1 MKSKVSARYIFMK
14 NRNRLTAIAGILIVL
29 AFAAKWLFKSE
40 TAESGLLLAA
50 SLIGGFPI
58 AASAWQA
65 LKVKVISIDLLVTL
79 AILGAFVIQEFEESA
94 IVAFLFLF
102 GAYLE
107 QKTLAKT
114 RSAIKEL
121 VEIVPETALRQT
133 EDGDFEEVDLDDLDE
148 GDILLVKT
156 GGKIPVDGEVVF
168 GSGTANEASITGE
181 SMPLGKKPG
190 DPVYAG
196 TILENGTIR
205 IKAEKVGDETT
216 FGKIIEL
223 VEEAQ
228 DSKSHAERLIDRFS
242 KYYTP
247 VVLFLAIIV
256 GLISQDLELA
266 VTILVLGCPGALVIG
281 VPVSNVAGIGNG
293 AKQGILFKGS
303 EVITKFSKVDTIMF
317 DKTGTLTY
325 GDPRVSQV
333 KKYGQGQLAEQLL
346 VSVEK
351 ESAHPLAKAITG
363 YYEDLEAKEVEA
375 SQVLQGGGIVAQVAG
390 QQVLVGNRYLLDQ
403 YHVPVTKEMGKDME
417 ELASAGNSLV
427 LVAVNGQLELALGLK
442 DEIRAGVK
450 EDLAALKKLG
460 VKNLLLLSGDNQKTV
475 DLVAEE
481 LGLTEAYGQLLPED
495 KAEFVKKR
503 QAAGEIVAFVGDGI
517 NDSPSLARADIG
529 IAMGSGTDVAIE
541 TSNVVLMNGSFDRIP
556 RALALAKATRW
567 NMIENITIALAVV
580 AVLLVSVLASS
591 WMNMAIGMFVHE
603 GSILVVILN
612 AMRLLAYQSK
622 LQKSRKL
629 IENNFSQAAGPYT
642 KGIESIQ

>member
-1 MKSKVSARYIFMK
+1 MQKWLMK
-14 NRNRLTAIAGILIVL
+14 NRNRLTAITGILIVL

-107 QKTLAKT
+107 QRTLAKT
-114 RSAIKEL
+114 RSAIKKL
-121 VEIVPETALRQT
+121 VEMVPETALRQT
-133 EDGDFEEVDLDDLDE
+133 ADGDFEEVDLDDLDE

-156 GGKIPVDGEVVF
+156 GGKIPVDGEVVS

-228 DSKSHAERLIDRFS
+228 DSKSQAERLIDRFS

-247 VVLFLAIIV
+247 VVLLLAIIV

-403 YHVPVTKEMGKDME
+403 YHVPVTKEMEKDME

-556 RALALAKATRW
+556 RALALAKATRR

-612 AMRLLAYQSK
+612 AMRLLAYRSK

-629 IENNFSQAAGPYT
+629 IENNFSQATGPYT
-642 KGIESIQ
+642 KGIESI

>member
-1 MKSKVSARYIFMK
+1 M
-14 NRNRLTAIAGILIVL
+14 
-29 AFAAKWLFKSE
+29 
-40 TAESGLLLAA
+40 
-50 SLIGGFPI
+50 
-58 AASAWQA
+58 
-65 LKVKVISIDLLVTL
+65 
-79 AILGAFVIQEFEESA
+79 
-94 IVAFLFLF
+94 
-102 GAYLE
+102 
-107 QKTLAKT
+107 
-114 RSAIKEL
+114 
-121 VEIVPETALRQT
+121 
-133 EDGDFEEVDLDDLDE
+133 
-148 GDILLVKT
+148 
-156 GGKIPVDGEVVF
+156 
-168 GSGTANEASITGE
+168 
-181 SMPLGKKPG
+181 
-190 DPVYAG
+190 
-196 TILENGTIR
+196 
-205 IKAEKVGDETT
+205 
-216 FGKIIEL
+216 
-223 VEEAQ
+223 
-228 DSKSHAERLIDRFS
+228 
-242 KYYTP
+242 
-247 VVLFLAIIV
+247 
-256 GLISQDLELA
+256 
-266 VTILVLGCPGALVIG
+266 
-281 VPVSNVAGIGNG
+281 
-293 AKQGILFKGS
+293 
-303 EVITKFSKVDTIMF
+303 
-317 DKTGTLTY
+317 
-325 GDPRVSQV
+325 
-333 KKYGQGQLAEQLL
+333 
-346 VSVEK
+346 
-351 ESAHPLAKAITG
+351 
-363 YYEDLEAKEVEA
+363 
-375 SQVLQGGGIVAQVAG
+375 
-390 QQVLVGNRYLLDQ
+390 LDQ
-403 YHVPVTKEMGKDME
+403 YHVPVTKEMEKDME

-450 EDLAALKKLG
+450 EDLVALKKLG

-556 RALALAKATRW
+556 RALALAKATRR

>member
-1 MKSKVSARYIFMK
+1 MQKWLMK
-14 NRNRLTAIAGILIVL
+14 NRNWLMAATGILIVL
-29 AFAAKWLFKSE
+29 AFAAKWLLKSE

-79 AILGAFVIQEFEESA
+79 AILGAFVILEFEESA

-107 QKTLAKT
+107 QKTLTKT

-121 VEIVPETALRQT
+121 VEMVPETALKQT
-133 EDGDFEEVDLDDLDE
+133 ADGDFEEVDVDDLDE

-156 GGKIPVDGEVVF
+156 GGKIPVDGEVVY

-228 DSKSHAERLIDRFS
+228 DSKSQAERLIDRFS

-247 VVLFLAIIV
+247 VVLLLAIIV
-256 GLISQDLELA
+256 GLISHRLELA

-346 VSVEK
+346 VSVEN

-403 YHVPVTKEMGKDME
+403 YHVPVTKEMKKDME
-417 ELASAGNSLV
+417 ELANAGNSLV

-442 DEIRAGVK
+442 DKIRAGVK

-556 RALALAKATRW
+556 RALALAKATRR

-612 AMRLLAYQSK
+612 AMRLLAYRSK
-622 LQKSRKL
+622 LQKSRNL
-629 IENNFSQAAGPYT
+629 IEINASQAAGPYT
-642 KGIESIQ
+642 EGIESIQ

>member
-1 MKSKVSARYIFMK
+1 MQKWLMK
-14 NRNRLTAIAGILIVL
+14 NRNRLTEITGILIVL
-29 AFAAKWLFKSE
+29 AFAAKWLFRSE

-58 AASAWQA
+58 AESAWQA

-121 VEIVPETALRQT
+121 VEMVPETALRQT
-133 EDGDFEEVDLDDLDE
+133 ADGDFEEVDLDDLDE

-156 GGKIPVDGEVVF
+156 GGKIPVDGEVVS

-228 DSKSHAERLIDRFS
+228 DSKSQAERLIDRFS

-247 VVLFLAIIV
+247 VVLLLAIIV

-375 SQVLQGGGIVAQVAG
+375 SRVLQGGGIVAQVAG
-390 QQVLVGNRYLLDQ
+390 QQVLVGNRYLLDE
-403 YHVPVTKEMGKDME
+403 YHVPVTKEMERDME

-450 EDLAALKKLG
+450 EDLAALKKQG

-556 RALALAKATRW
+556 RALALAKATRR
-567 NMIENITIALAVV
+567 NMIENITIALVVV
-580 AVLLVSVLASS
+580 AVLLISVLASS
-591 WMNMAIGMFVHE
+591 WMNMAIGMFAHE

-612 AMRLLAYQSK
+612 AMRLLAYRSK

-629 IENNFSQAAGPYT
+629 IENNFS
-642 KGIESIQ
+642 

>member
-1 MKSKVSARYIFMK
+1 MQKWLMK
-14 NRNRLTAIAGILIVL
+14 NRNRLTAITGILIVL
-29 AFAAKWLFKSE
+29 AFAAKWLFRSE

-58 AASAWQA
+58 AESAWQA

-79 AILGAFVIQEFEESA
+79 AILGAFVIKEFEESA

-121 VEIVPETALRQT
+121 VEMVPETALRQT
-133 EDGDFEEVDLDDLDE
+133 ADGDFEEVDLDDLDE

-156 GGKIPVDGEVVF
+156 GGKIPVDGEVVS

-228 DSKSHAERLIDRFS
+228 DSKSQAERLIDRFS

-247 VVLFLAIIV
+247 VVLLLAIIV

-375 SQVLQGGGIVAQVAG
+375 SRVLQGGGIVAQVAG

-403 YHVPVTKEMGKDME
+403 YHVPVTKEMERDME

-450 EDLAALKKLG
+450 EDLAALKKQG

-556 RALALAKATRW
+556 RALALAKATRR
-567 NMIENITIALAVV
+567 NMIENITIALVVV
-580 AVLLVSVLASS
+580 AVLLISVLASS
-591 WMNMAIGMFVHE
+591 WMNMAIGMFAHE

-612 AMRLLAYQSK
+612 AMRLLAYRSK

-629 IENNFSQAAGPYT
+629 IENNFSPIAR
-642 KGIESIQ
+642 IN

>member
-1 MKSKVSARYIFMK
+1 MQKWLMK
-14 NRNRLTAIAGILIVL
+14 NRNRLTAITGILIVL

-107 QKTLAKT
+107 QRTLAKT
-114 RSAIKEL
+114 RSAIKKL
-121 VEIVPETALRQT
+121 VEMVPETALRQT
-133 EDGDFEEVDLDDLDE
+133 ADGDFEEVDLDDLDE

-156 GGKIPVDGEVVF
+156 GGKIPVDGEVVS

-228 DSKSHAERLIDRFS
+228 DSKSQAERLIDRFS

-247 VVLFLAIIV
+247 VVLLLAIIV

-403 YHVPVTKEMGKDME
+403 YHVPVTKEMEKDME
-417 ELASAGNSLV
+417 ELTSAGNSLV

-541 TSNVVLMNGSFDRIP
+541 TSNVVLMNGSFDRI
-556 RALALAKATRW
+556 
-567 NMIENITIALAVV
+567 
-580 AVLLVSVLASS
+580 
-591 WMNMAIGMFVHE
+591 
-603 GSILVVILN
+603 
-612 AMRLLAYQSK
+612 
-622 LQKSRKL
+622 
-629 IENNFSQAAGPYT
+629 
-642 KGIESIQ
+642 

>member
-1 MKSKVSARYIFMK
+1 MK
-14 NRNRLTAIAGILIVL
+14 NRNRLTAATGILIVL

-40 TAESGLLLAA
+40 AAESGLLLAA

-121 VEIVPETALRQT
+121 VEMVPETALRQT
-133 EDGDFEEVDLDDLDE
+133 ADGDFEEVDLDDLDE
-148 GDILLVKT
+148 GDIVLVKT
-156 GGKIPVDGEVVF
+156 GGKIPVDGEVVS

-181 SMPLGKKPG
+181 SMPLDKKPG

-205 IKAEKVGDETT
+205 IEAEKVGDETT

-228 DSKSHAERLIDRFS
+228 DSKSQAERLIDRFS

-247 VVLFLAIIV
+247 VVLLLAIIV

-363 YYEDLEAKEVEA
+363 YYEDLEAKDVEA

-390 QQVLVGNRYLLDQ
+390 QQVLVGNHYLLDQ
-403 YHVPVTKEMGKDME
+403 YHVPVAKQMERDME
-417 ELASAGNSLV
+417 ELASAGNSPV

-556 RALALAKATRW
+556 RALALAKATRR

-603 GSILVVILN
+603 GSILIVILN
-612 AMRLLAYQSK
+612 AMRLLAYRSK

>member
-1 MKSKVSARYIFMK
+1 MQKWLMK
-14 NRNRLTAIAGILIVL
+14 NRNRLTAATSILIVL
-29 AFAAKWLFKSE
+29 SFAAKWLFKGE
-40 TAESGLLLAA
+40 AAESGLLLAA

-114 RSAIKEL
+114 RSAIEEL
-121 VEIVPETALRQT
+121 VEMVPETALRQT
-133 EDGDFEEVDLDDLDE
+133 ADGDFEEVDLDDLDE
-148 GDILLVKT
+148 GDIVLVKT
-156 GGKIPVDGEVVF
+156 GGKIPVDGEVVS

-205 IKAEKVGDETT
+205 IEAEKVGDETT

-228 DSKSHAERLIDRFS
+228 DSKSQAERLIDRFS

-247 VVLFLAIIV
+247 VVLLLAIIV

-390 QQVLVGNRYLLDQ
+390 RQVLVGNRYLLDQ
-403 YHVPVTKEMGKDME
+403 YHVPVTKQMERDME

-427 LVAVNGQLELALGLK
+427 LVVVNGQLELALGLK

-556 RALALAKATRW
+556 RALALAKATRR

-603 GSILVVILN
+603 GSILIVILN
-612 AMRLLAYQSK
+612 AMRLLAYRSK

-629 IENNFSQAAGPYT
+629 IENNFSQAAGLYT

>member
-1 MKSKVSARYIFMK
+1 M
-14 NRNRLTAIAGILIVL
+14 
-29 AFAAKWLFKSE
+29 
-40 TAESGLLLAA
+40 
-50 SLIGGFPI
+50 
-58 AASAWQA
+58 
-65 LKVKVISIDLLVTL
+65 
-79 AILGAFVIQEFEESA
+79 
-94 IVAFLFLF
+94 F

-107 QKTLAKT
+107 QRTLAKT
-114 RSAIKEL
+114 RSAIKKL
-121 VEIVPETALRQT
+121 VEMVPETALRQT
-133 EDGDFEEVDLDDLDE
+133 ADGDFEEVDLDDLDE

-156 GGKIPVDGEVVF
+156 GGKIPVDGEVVS

-228 DSKSHAERLIDRFS
+228 DSKSQAERLIDRFS

-247 VVLFLAIIV
+247 VVLLLAIIV

-403 YHVPVTKEMGKDME
+403 YHVPVTKEMEKDME

-556 RALALAKATRW
+556 RALALAKATRR

-612 AMRLLAYQSK
+612 AMRLLAYRSK

-629 IENNFSQAAGPYT
+629 IENNFSQATGPYT
-642 KGIESIQ
+642 KGSESIQ

>member
-1 MKSKVSARYIFMK
+1 MQKWLMK
-14 NRNRLTAIAGILIVL
+14 NRNRLTAITGILIVL
-29 AFAAKWLFKSE
+29 AFAAKWLIKSE

-107 QKTLAKT
+107 QRTLSKT

-121 VEIVPETALRQT
+121 VEMVPETALRQT
-133 EDGDFEEVDLDDLDE
+133 ADGDFEEVDLDDLDE

-156 GGKIPVDGEVVF
+156 GGKIPVDGEVVS

-228 DSKSHAERLIDRFS
+228 DSKSQAERLIDRFS

-247 VVLFLAIIV
+247 VVLLLAIIV

-403 YHVPVTKEMGKDME
+403 YHVPVTKEMEKDME

-460 VKNLLLLSGDNQKTV
+460 VKSLLLLSGDNQKTV

-556 RALALAKATRW
+556 RALALAKATRR

-612 AMRLLAYQSK
+612 AMRLLAYRSK

-629 IENNFSQAAGPYT
+629 IENNFSQATGPYT
-642 KGIESIQ
+642 KGSESIQ

>member
-1 MKSKVSARYIFMK
+1 MQKWLMK
-14 NRNRLTAIAGILIVL
+14 NRNRLTAATGILIVL

-40 TAESGLLLAA
+40 AAESGLLLAA

-121 VEIVPETALRQT
+121 VEMVPETALRQT
-133 EDGDFEEVDLDDLDE
+133 ADGDFEEVDLDDLDE
-148 GDILLVKT
+148 GDIVLVKT
-156 GGKIPVDGEVVF
+156 GGKIPVDGEVVS

-181 SMPLGKKPG
+181 SMPLDKKPG

-205 IKAEKVGDETT
+205 IEAEKVGDETT

-228 DSKSHAERLIDRFS
+228 DSKSQAERLIDRFS

-247 VVLFLAIIV
+247 VVLLLAIIV

-390 QQVLVGNRYLLDQ
+390 QQVLVGNHYLLDQ
-403 YHVPVTKEMGKDME
+403 YHVPVAKQMERDME

-481 LGLTEAYGQLLPED
+481 LGLTESYGQLLPED

-556 RALALAKATRW
+556 RALALAKATRR

-591 WMNMAIGMFVHE
+591 WMNMAIGMFAHE

-612 AMRLLAYQSK
+612 AMRLLTYRSK

-629 IENNFSQAAGPYT
+629 IENNFS
-642 KGIESIQ
+642 

>member
-1 MKSKVSARYIFMK
+1 MQKWLMK
-14 NRNRLTAIAGILIVL
+14 NRNRLTAITGILIVL

-107 QKTLAKT
+107 QRTLAKT
-114 RSAIKEL
+114 RSAIKKL
-121 VEIVPETALRQT
+121 VEMVPETALRQT
-133 EDGDFEEVDLDDLDE
+133 ADGDFEEVDLDDLDE

-156 GGKIPVDGEVVF
+156 GGKIPVDGEVVS

-205 IKAEKVGDETT
+205 IKTEKVGDETT

-228 DSKSHAERLIDRFS
+228 DSKSQAERLIDRFS

-247 VVLFLAIIV
+247 VVLLLAIIV

-403 YHVPVTKEMGKDME
+403 YHVPVTKEMEKDME

-556 RALALAKATRW
+556 RALALAKATRR

-603 GSILVVILN
+603 GSILVVIFN
-612 AMRLLAYQSK
+612 AMRLLAYRSK

-629 IENNFSQAAGPYT
+629 IENNFSQATGPYT
-642 KGIESIQ
+642 KGSESIQ

>member
-1 MKSKVSARYIFMK
+1 MK
-14 NRNRLTAIAGILIVL
+14 NRNRLTAATGILIVL

-40 TAESGLLLAA
+40 AAESGLLLAA

-121 VEIVPETALRQT
+121 VEMVPETALRQT
-133 EDGDFEEVDLDDLDE
+133 ADGDFEEVDLDDLDE
-148 GDILLVKT
+148 GDIVLVKT
-156 GGKIPVDGEVVF
+156 GGKIPVDGEVVS

-181 SMPLGKKPG
+181 SMPLDKKPG

-205 IKAEKVGDETT
+205 IEAEKVGDETT

-228 DSKSHAERLIDRFS
+228 DSKSQAERLIDRFS

-247 VVLFLAIIV
+247 VVLLLAIIV

-390 QQVLVGNRYLLDQ
+390 QQVLVGNHYLLDQ
-403 YHVPVTKEMGKDME
+403 YHVPVAKQMERDME

-556 RALALAKATRW
+556 RALALAKATRR

-612 AMRLLAYQSK
+612 AMRLLAYRSK

>member
-1 MKSKVSARYIFMK
+1 MQKWLMK
-14 NRNRLTAIAGILIVL
+14 NRNRLTAISGILIVL

-40 TAESGLLLAA
+40 TGASGLLLAA

-65 LKVKVISIDLLVTL
+65 LKVKVISIDLLVIL

-121 VEIVPETALRQT
+121 VEMVPETALRQT

-156 GGKIPVDGEVVF
+156 GGKIPVDGEVVY

-181 SMPLGKKPG
+181 SMPLGKKLG

-228 DSKSHAERLIDRFS
+228 DSKSQAERLIDRFS

-247 VVLFLAIIV
+247 VVLLLAIIV

-351 ESAHPLAKAITG
+351 ESDHPLAKAITG
-363 YYEDLEAKEVEA
+363 YYEDLEAKEVES
-375 SQVLQGGGIVAQVAG
+375 SQVLQGGGIVAQVVG
-390 QQVLVGNRYLLDQ
+390 RQVLVGNRYLLDQ
-403 YHVPVTKEMGKDME
+403 YHVPVTKEMEKNLE

-556 RALALAKATRW
+556 RALALAKATRR

-612 AMRLLAYQSK
+612 AMRLLAYRSK

-629 IENNFSQAAGPYT
+629 IENNFSQAEDPYN

>member
-1 MKSKVSARYIFMK
+1 MQKWLMK
-14 NRNRLTAIAGILIVL
+14 NRNRLTAITGILIVL

-107 QKTLAKT
+107 QRTLAKT
-114 RSAIKEL
+114 RSAIKKL
-121 VEIVPETALRQT
+121 VEMVPETALRQT
-133 EDGDFEEVDLDDLDE
+133 ADGDFEEVDLDDLDE

-156 GGKIPVDGEVVF
+156 GGKIPVDGEVVS

-181 SMPLGKKPG
+181 SMPLGKKPS

-228 DSKSHAERLIDRFS
+228 DSKSQAERLIDRFS

-247 VVLFLAIIV
+247 VVLLLAIIV

-325 GDPRVSQV
+325 GNPRVSQV
-333 KKYGQGQLAEQLL
+333 KNYGQGQLAEQLL

-403 YHVPVTKEMGKDME
+403 YHVPVTKEMEKDME

-556 RALALAKATRW
+556 RALALAKATRR

-603 GSILVVILN
+603 GSILVVIFN
-612 AMRLLAYQSK
+612 AMRLLAYRSK

-629 IENNFSQAAGPYT
+629 IENNFSQATGPYT
-642 KGIESIQ
+642 KGSESIQ

>member
-1 MKSKVSARYIFMK
+1 MQKWLMK
-14 NRNRLTAIAGILIVL
+14 NRNRLTAITGILIVL

-121 VEIVPETALRQT
+121 VEMVPETALRQT
-133 EDGDFEEVDLDDLDE
+133 ADGDFEEVDLDDLDE

-156 GGKIPVDGEVVF
+156 GGKIPVDGEVVS

-181 SMPLGKKPG
+181 SMTLGKKPG
-190 DPVYAG
+190 APVYAG
-196 TILENGTIR
+196 TILENGAIR

-228 DSKSHAERLIDRFS
+228 DSKSQAERLIDRFS

-247 VVLFLAIIV
+247 VVLLLAIIV

-375 SQVLQGGGIVAQVAG
+375 SRVLQGGGIVAQVAG

-403 YHVPVTKEMGKDME
+403 YHVLVTKEMERDME

-450 EDLAALKKLG
+450 EDLAALKKQG

-481 LGLTEAYGQLLPED
+481 LGPTEAYGQLLPED

-541 TSNVVLMNGSFDRIP
+541 TSNVVRMNGSFDRIP
-556 RALALAKATRW
+556 RALALAKATRR
-567 NMIENITIALAVV
+567 NMIENITIALVVV
-580 AVLLVSVLASS
+580 AVLLISVLASS
-591 WMNMAIGMFVHE
+591 WMNMAIGMFAHE

-612 AMRLLAYQSK
+612 AMRLLAYRSK

-629 IENNFSQAAGPYT
+629 IENNFS
-642 KGIESIQ
+642 

>member
-1 MKSKVSARYIFMK
+1 MQKWLMQ
-14 NRNRLTAIAGILIVL
+14 NRNRLTAITGVLIVL

-40 TAESGLLLAA
+40 TGASGLLLVA

-121 VEIVPETALRQT
+121 VEMVPETALRQT

-228 DSKSHAERLIDRFS
+228 DSKSQAERLIDRFS

-247 VVLFLAIIV
+247 VVLLLAIIV

-333 KKYGQGQLAEQLL
+333 RKYGQGQLAEQLL

-403 YHVPVTKEMGKDME
+403 YHVPVTKEMEKDME

-481 LGLTEAYGQLLPED
+481 MGLTEAYGQLLPED

-556 RALALAKATRW
+556 RALALAKATRR

-580 AVLLVSVLASS
+580 AVLLVSLLASS

-612 AMRLLAYQSK
+612 AMRLLAYRSK

>member
-1 MKSKVSARYIFMK
+1 MQKWLMK
-14 NRNRLTAIAGILIVL
+14 NRNRLTAATGILIVL
-29 AFAAKWLFKSE
+29 AFAAKWLFKGE
-40 TAESGLLLAA
+40 AAESGLLLAA

-114 RSAIKEL
+114 RSAIEEL
-121 VEIVPETALRQT
+121 VEMVPETALRQT
-133 EDGDFEEVDLDDLDE
+133 ADGDFEEVDLDDLDE
-148 GDILLVKT
+148 GDIVLVKT
-156 GGKIPVDGEVVF
+156 GGKIPVDGEVVS

-181 SMPLGKKPG
+181 SMPLDKKPG

-205 IKAEKVGDETT
+205 IEAEKVGDETT

-228 DSKSHAERLIDRFS
+228 DSKSQAERLIDRFS

-247 VVLFLAIIV
+247 VVLLLAIIV

-333 KKYGQGQLAEQLL
+333 QKYGQSQLAEQLL

-403 YHVPVTKEMGKDME
+403 YHVPVTKQMERDME

-427 LVAVNGQLELALGLK
+427 LVVVNGQLELALGLK

-556 RALALAKATRW
+556 RALALAKATRR

-603 GSILVVILN
+603 GSILIVILN
-612 AMRLLAYQSK
+612 AMRLLAYRSK

-629 IENNFSQAAGPYT
+629 IENNFSQAAGLYT

>member
-1 MKSKVSARYIFMK
+1 MQKWLMQ
-14 NRNRLTAIAGILIVL
+14 NRNRLTAITGILIVL

-121 VEIVPETALRQT
+121 VEMVPETALRQT
-133 EDGDFEEVDLDDLDE
+133 ADGDFEEVDIDDLDE

-228 DSKSHAERLIDRFS
+228 DSKSQAERLIDRFS

-247 VVLFLAIIV
+247 VVLLLAIIV

-303 EVITKFSKVDTIMF
+303 EVITKFSRVDTIMF

-363 YYEDLEAKEVEA
+363 YYEDLEAKEVET

-403 YHVPVTKEMGKDME
+403 YHVPVTKEMEKDME

-442 DEIRAGVK
+442 DEIRSGVK

-556 RALALAKATRW
+556 RALALAKATRR

-580 AVLLVSVLASS
+580 AILLVSVLASS

-612 AMRLLAYQSK
+612 AMRLLAYRSK

>member
-1 MKSKVSARYIFMK
+1 MQKWLMK
-14 NRNRLTAIAGILIVL
+14 NRNRLTAATGILIVL
-29 AFAAKWLFKSE
+29 AFATKWLFKSE
-40 TAESGLLLAA
+40 AAESGLLLAA

-58 AASAWQA
+58 AVSAWQA

-121 VEIVPETALRQT
+121 VEMVPETALRQT
-133 EDGDFEEVDLDDLDE
+133 ADGDFEEVDLDDLDE
-148 GDILLVKT
+148 GDIVLVKT
-156 GGKIPVDGEVVF
+156 GGKIPVDGEVVS

-181 SMPLGKKPG
+181 SMPLDKKPG

-205 IKAEKVGDETT
+205 MEAEKVGDETT

-228 DSKSHAERLIDRFS
+228 DSKSQAERLIDRFS

-247 VVLFLAIIV
+247 VVLLLAIIV

-403 YHVPVTKEMGKDME
+403 YHVPVTKQMERDME

-556 RALALAKATRW
+556 RALALAKATRR

-591 WMNMAIGMFVHE
+591 WMNMAIGMFIHE

-612 AMRLLAYQSK
+612 AMRLLAYRSK

>member
-1 MKSKVSARYIFMK
+1 MQKWLMK
-14 NRNRLTAIAGILIVL
+14 NRNRLTEITGILIVL
-29 AFAAKWLFKSE
+29 AFAAKWLFRSE

-58 AASAWQA
+58 AESAWQA

-121 VEIVPETALRQT
+121 VEMVPETALRQT
-133 EDGDFEEVDLDDLDE
+133 ADGDFEEVDLDDLDE

-156 GGKIPVDGEVVF
+156 GGKIPVDGEVVS

-228 DSKSHAERLIDRFS
+228 DSKSQAERLIDRFS

-247 VVLFLAIIV
+247 VVLLLAIIV

-363 YYEDLEAKEVEA
+363 YYEDLEAEEVEA
-375 SQVLQGGGIVAQVAG
+375 SRVLQGGGIVAQVAG
-390 QQVLVGNRYLLDQ
+390 QHVLVGNRYLLDQ
-403 YHVPVTKEMGKDME
+403 YHVPVTKEMERDME

-450 EDLAALKKLG
+450 EDLAALKKQG

-556 RALALAKATRW
+556 RALALAKATRR
-567 NMIENITIALAVV
+567 NMIENITIALVVV
-580 AVLLVSVLASS
+580 AVLLISVLASS
-591 WMNMAIGMFVHE
+591 WMNMAIGMFAHE

-612 AMRLLAYQSK
+612 AMRLLAYRSK

-629 IENNFSQAAGPYT
+629 IENNFS
-642 KGIESIQ
+642 

>member
-1 MKSKVSARYIFMK
+1 MQKWLMK
-14 NRNRLTAIAGILIVL
+14 NRNRLTAISGILIVL

-40 TAESGLLLAA
+40 TGASGLLLAA

-121 VEIVPETALRQT
+121 VEMVPETALRQT

-156 GGKIPVDGEVVF
+156 GGKIPVDGEVIY

-228 DSKSHAERLIDRFS
+228 DSKSQAERLIDRFS

-247 VVLFLAIIV
+247 VVLLLAIIV

-363 YYEDLEAKEVEA
+363 YYEDLEAKEVES

-390 QQVLVGNRYLLDQ
+390 RQVLVGNRYLLDQ
-403 YHVPVTKEMGKDME
+403 YHVPVTKEMEKNLE

-556 RALALAKATRW
+556 RALALAKATRR

-612 AMRLLAYQSK
+612 AMRLLAYRSK

-629 IENNFSQAAGPYT
+629 IENNFSQAEDPYN

>member
-1 MKSKVSARYIFMK
+1 MQKWLMK
-14 NRNRLTAIAGILIVL
+14 NRNRLTAATGILIVL

-40 TAESGLLLAA
+40 AAESGLLLAA

-121 VEIVPETALRQT
+121 VEMVPETALRQT
-133 EDGDFEEVDLDDLDE
+133 ADGDFEEVDLDDLDE
-148 GDILLVKT
+148 GDIVLVKT
-156 GGKIPVDGEVVF
+156 GGKIPVDGEVVS

-181 SMPLGKKPG
+181 SMPLDKKPG

-205 IKAEKVGDETT
+205 IEAEKVGDETT

-228 DSKSHAERLIDRFS
+228 DSKSQAERLIDCFS

-247 VVLFLAIIV
+247 VVLLLAIIV

-403 YHVPVTKEMGKDME
+403 YHVPVAKQMERDME

-556 RALALAKATRW
+556 RALALAKATRR

-603 GSILVVILN
+603 GSILIVILN
-612 AMRLLAYQSK
+612 AMRLLAYRSK

>member
-1 MKSKVSARYIFMK
+1 MQKWLMK
-14 NRNRLTAIAGILIVL
+14 NRNRLTAITGILIVL

-107 QKTLAKT
+107 QRTLAKT
-114 RSAIKEL
+114 RSAIKKL
-121 VEIVPETALRQT
+121 VEMVPETALRQT
-133 EDGDFEEVDLDDLDE
+133 ADGDFEEVDLDDLDE

-156 GGKIPVDGEVVF
+156 GGKIPVDGEVVS

-228 DSKSHAERLIDRFS
+228 DSKSQAERLIDRFS

-247 VVLFLAIIV
+247 VVLLLAIIV

-403 YHVPVTKEMGKDME
+403 YHVPVTKEMEKDME
-417 ELASAGNSLV
+417 KLASAGNSLV

-495 KAEFVKKR
+495 KAEIVKKR

-556 RALALAKATRW
+556 RALALAKATRR

-612 AMRLLAYQSK
+612 AMRLLAYRSK

-629 IENNFSQAAGPYT
+629 IENNFSQATGPYT
-642 KGIESIQ
+642 KGSESIQ

>member
-1 MKSKVSARYIFMK
+1 MQKWLMK
-14 NRNRLTAIAGILIVL
+14 NRNRLTAITGILIVL

-40 TAESGLLLAA
+40 TAESGLLLLAA

-114 RSAIKEL
+114 WSAIKEL
-121 VEIVPETALRQT
+121 VEMVPETALRQT
-133 EDGDFEEVDLDDLDE
+133 ADGDFEEVDLDDLDE

-156 GGKIPVDGEVVF
+156 GGKIPVDGEVVS

-190 DPVYAG
+190 APVYAG

-228 DSKSHAERLIDRFS
+228 DSKSQAERLIDRFS

-247 VVLFLAIIV
+247 VVLLLAIIV

-266 VTILVLGCPGALVIG
+266 VTILVLGCPCALVIG

-375 SQVLQGGGIVAQVAG
+375 SRVLQGGGIVAQVAG

-403 YHVPVTKEMGKDME
+403 YHVPVTKEMERDME

-450 EDLAALKKLG
+450 EDLAALKKQG

-556 RALALAKATRW
+556 RALALAKATRR
-567 NMIENITIALAVV
+567 NMIENITIALVVV
-580 AVLLVSVLASS
+580 AVLLISVLASS
-591 WMNMAIGMFVHE
+591 WMNMAIGMFAHE

-612 AMRLLAYQSK
+612 AMRLLAYRSK

-629 IENNFSQAAGPYT
+629 IENNFS
-642 KGIESIQ
+642 

>member
-1 MKSKVSARYIFMK
+1 MQKWLMK
-14 NRNRLTAIAGILIVL
+14 NRNRLTAATGILIVL
-29 AFAAKWLFKSE
+29 AFAAKWLLKSE
-40 TAESGLLLAA
+40 AAESGLLLAA

-121 VEIVPETALRQT
+121 VEMVPETALKQT
-133 EDGDFEEVDLDDLDE
+133 ADGDFKEVDLDDLDE

-156 GGKIPVDGEVVF
+156 GDKIPVDGEVVS

-228 DSKSHAERLIDRFS
+228 DSKSQAERLIDRFS
-242 KYYTP
+242 RYYTP
-247 VVLFLAIIV
+247 VVLLLAIIV
-256 GLISQDLELA
+256 GLISRDLELA

-325 GDPRVSQV
+325 GNPRVSQV
-333 KKYGQGQLAEQLL
+333 KKYGQGHLAEQLL

-403 YHVPVTKEMGKDME
+403 YHVPVAKEMERDME

-475 DLVAEE
+475 DLVAQE

-503 QAAGEIVAFVGDGI
+503 QTAGEIVAFVGDGI

-556 RALALAKATRW
+556 RALALAKATRR

-612 AMRLLAYQSK
+612 AMRLLAYRSQ

-629 IENNFSQAAGPYT
+629 IENNFSQAEGPYT
-642 KGIESIQ
+642 KGIERIQ

>member
-1 MKSKVSARYIFMK
+1 MQKWLMK
-14 NRNRLTAIAGILIVL
+14 NRNRLTAATGILIVL

-40 TAESGLLLAA
+40 AAESGLLLAA

-121 VEIVPETALRQT
+121 VEMVPETALRQT
-133 EDGDFEEVDLDDLDE
+133 ADGDFEEVDLDDLDE
-148 GDILLVKT
+148 GDIVLVKT
-156 GGKIPVDGEVVF
+156 GGKIPVDGEVVS

-181 SMPLGKKPG
+181 SMPLDKKPG

-205 IKAEKVGDETT
+205 IEAEKVGDETT

-228 DSKSHAERLIDRFS
+228 DSKSQAERLIDRFS

-247 VVLFLAIIV
+247 VVLLLAIIV

-363 YYEDLEAKEVEA
+363 YYEDLEAKDVEA

-403 YHVPVTKEMGKDME
+403 YHVPVAKQMERDME

-556 RALALAKATRW
+556 RALALAKATRR

-603 GSILVVILN
+603 GSILIVILN
-612 AMRLLAYQSK
+612 AMRLLAYRSK

>member
-1 MKSKVSARYIFMK
+1 MQKWLMK
-14 NRNRLTAIAGILIVL
+14 NRNRLTAITGILIVL

-107 QKTLAKT
+107 QRTLAKT
-114 RSAIKEL
+114 RSAIKKL
-121 VEIVPETALRQT
+121 VEMVPETALRQT
-133 EDGDFEEVDLDDLDE
+133 ADGDFEEVDLDDLDE

-156 GGKIPVDGEVVF
+156 GGKIPVDGEVVS

-228 DSKSHAERLIDRFS
+228 DSKSQAERLIDRFS

-247 VVLFLAIIV
+247 VVLLLAIIV

-325 GDPRVSQV
+325 GNPRVSQV

-403 YHVPVTKEMGKDME
+403 YHVPVTKEMEKDME

-556 RALALAKATRW
+556 RALALAKATRR

-612 AMRLLAYQSK
+612 AMRLLAYRSK

-629 IENNFSQAAGPYT
+629 IENNFSQATGPYT
-642 KGIESIQ
+642 KGIESI

>member
-1 MKSKVSARYIFMK
+1 MQKWLMK
-14 NRNRLTAIAGILIVL
+14 NRNRLTAITGILIVL

-58 AASAWQA
+58 AATAWQA

-107 QKTLAKT
+107 QRTLAKT

-121 VEIVPETALRQT
+121 VEMVPETALRQT
-133 EDGDFEEVDLDDLDE
+133 ADGDFEEVDLDDLDE

-156 GGKIPVDGEVVF
+156 GGKIPVDGEVVS

-228 DSKSHAERLIDRFS
+228 DSKSQAERLIDRFS

-247 VVLFLAIIV
+247 VVLLLAIIV

-390 QQVLVGNRYLLDQ
+390 RQVLVGNRYLLDQ
-403 YHVPVTKEMGKDME
+403 YHVPVTKEMEKDME
-417 ELASAGNSLV
+417 KLASAGNSLV

-481 LGLTEAYGQLLPED
+481 LGLTEAYGHLLPED

-556 RALALAKATRW
+556 RALALAKATRR

-580 AVLLVSVLASS
+580 AVLLISLLASS

-612 AMRLLAYQSK
+612 AMRLLAYRSK

-629 IENNFSQAAGPYT
+629 IENNFSQATGPYT
-642 KGIESIQ
+642 KGSESIQ

>member
-1 MKSKVSARYIFMK
+1 MQKWLMK
-14 NRNRLTAIAGILIVL
+14 NRNRLTAITGILIVL

-94 IVAFLFLF
+94 IVAFFFLF

-107 QKTLAKT
+107 QRTLAKT

-121 VEIVPETALRQT
+121 VEMVPETALRQT
-133 EDGDFEEVDLDDLDE
+133 ADGDFEEVDLDDLDE

-156 GGKIPVDGEVVF
+156 VGKIPVDGEVVS

-228 DSKSHAERLIDRFS
+228 DSKSQAERLIDRFS

-247 VVLFLAIIV
+247 VVLLLAIIV

-351 ESAHPLAKAITG
+351 ESAHPLAKA
-363 YYEDLEAKEVEA
+363 
-375 SQVLQGGGIVAQVAG
+375 S
-390 QQVLVGNRYLLDQ
+390 
-403 YHVPVTKEMGKDME
+403 
-417 ELASAGNSLV
+417 LATM
-427 LVAVNGQLELALGLK
+427 K
-442 DEIRAGVK
+442 TWK
-450 EDLAALKKLG
+450 LKKL
-460 VKNLLLLSGDNQKTV
+460 K
-475 DLVAEE
+475 
-481 LGLTEAYGQLLPED
+481 LP
-495 KAEFVKKR
+495 R
-503 QAAGEIVAFVGDGI
+503 SSRAAG
-517 NDSPSLARADIG
+517 SL
-529 IAMGSGTDVAIE
+529 
-541 TSNVVLMNGSFDRIP
+541 L
-556 RALALAKATRW
+556 K
-567 NMIENITIALAVV
+567 
-580 AVLLVSVLASS
+580 
-591 WMNMAIGMFVHE
+591 
-603 GSILVVILN
+603 
-612 AMRLLAYQSK
+612 
-622 LQKSRKL
+622 
-629 IENNFSQAAGPYT
+629 
-642 KGIESIQ
+642 

>member
-1 MKSKVSARYIFMK
+1 MQKWLMK
-14 NRNRLTAIAGILIVL
+14 NRNRLTAATGILIVL

-40 TAESGLLLAA
+40 AAESGLLLAA

-121 VEIVPETALRQT
+121 VEMVPETALRQT
-133 EDGDFEEVDLDDLDE
+133 ADGDFEEVDLDDLDE
-148 GDILLVKT
+148 GDIVLVKT
-156 GGKIPVDGEVVF
+156 GGKIPVDGEVVS

-181 SMPLGKKPG
+181 SMPLDKKPG

-205 IKAEKVGDETT
+205 IEAEKVGDETT

-228 DSKSHAERLIDRFS
+228 DSKSQAERLIDRFS

-247 VVLFLAIIV
+247 VVLLLAIIV

-375 SQVLQGGGIVAQVAG
+375 SPVLQGGGIVAQVAG

-403 YHVPVTKEMGKDME
+403 YHVPVTKQMERDME

-481 LGLTEAYGQLLPED
+481 LDLTEAYGQLLPED

-541 TSNVVLMNGSFDRIP
+541 TSNVVLMNGSFGRIP
-556 RALALAKATRW
+556 RALALAKATRR

-603 GSILVVILN
+603 GSILFVILN
-612 AMRLLAYQSK
+612 AMRLLAYRSK

-629 IENNFSQAAGPYT
+629 IENNF
-642 KGIESIQ
+642 

>member
-1 MKSKVSARYIFMK
+1 MQKWLIKK
-14 NRNRLTAIAGILIVL
+14 RNRLTAATGILIVL

-40 TAESGLLLAA
+40 TGASGLLLAA

-121 VEIVPETALRQT
+121 VEMVPETALRQT
-133 EDGDFEEVDLDDLDE
+133 ADGDFEEVDLDDLDE

-181 SMPLGKKPG
+181 SMPLGKKTG

-228 DSKSHAERLIDRFS
+228 DSKSQAERLIDRFS

-247 VVLFLAIIV
+247 VVLLLAIIV

-266 VTILVLGCPGALVIG
+266 VTILVLGCPGALIIG

-333 KKYGQGQLAEQLL
+333 RKYGQGQLAEQLL

-403 YHVPVTKEMGKDME
+403 YHVPVTKEMEKDME

-495 KAEFVKKR
+495 KAEFVKKW
-503 QAAGEIVAFVGDGI
+503 QATGEIVAFVGDGI

-556 RALALAKATRW
+556 RALALAKATRR

-612 AMRLLAYQSK
+612 AMRLLAFRSK

>member
-1 MKSKVSARYIFMK
+1 MQKWLMK
-14 NRNRLTAIAGILIVL
+14 NRNRLTAITGILIVL

-40 TAESGLLLAA
+40 TAESNLLLAA

-58 AASAWQA
+58 AATAWQA

-107 QKTLAKT
+107 QRTLAKT
-114 RSAIKEL
+114 RSAIKKL
-121 VEIVPETALRQT
+121 VEMVPETALRQT
-133 EDGDFEEVDLDDLDE
+133 ADGDFEEVDLDDLDE

-156 GGKIPVDGEVVF
+156 GGKIPVDGEVVS

-181 SMPLGKKPG
+181 SMPLGKKPS

-228 DSKSHAERLIDRFS
+228 DSKSQAERLIDRFS

-247 VVLFLAIIV
+247 VVLLLAIIV

-325 GDPRVSQV
+325 GNPRVSQV
-333 KKYGQGQLAEQLL
+333 KNYGQGQLAEQLL

-403 YHVPVTKEMGKDME
+403 YHVPVTKEMEKDME

-556 RALALAKATRW
+556 RALALAKATRR

-612 AMRLLAYQSK
+612 AMRLLAYRSK

-629 IENNFSQAAGPYT
+629 IENNFSQATGPYT
-642 KGIESIQ
+642 KGSESIQ